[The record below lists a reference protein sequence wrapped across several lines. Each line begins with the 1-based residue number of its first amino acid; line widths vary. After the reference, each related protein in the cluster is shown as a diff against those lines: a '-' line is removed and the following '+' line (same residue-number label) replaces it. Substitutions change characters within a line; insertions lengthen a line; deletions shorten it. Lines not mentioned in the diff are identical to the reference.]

1 MLLARTGR
9 VTGSCTA
16 PRARSARQTERHIN
30 TLDRVTEEK
39 TRRNSACQ
47 GNQSRR
53 SKKGKNLYLLVT
65 ATGEKPT
72 ISLVEPDDC
81 HRFHVTIKDLSEQAA
96 QQILEVEYQGKILLG
111 RRNMEPGKGK

>member
-1 MLLARTGR
+1 
-9 VTGSCTA
+9 
-16 PRARSARQTERHIN
+16 
-30 TLDRVTEEK
+30 
-39 TRRNSACQ
+39 
-47 GNQSRR
+47 
-53 SKKGKNLYLLVT
+53 LYLLVT